1 MATIHCDLC
10 GGRLL
15 SPGGHMMVV
24 MDLAFTKSVT
34 IEVSENFKSYLCDDC
49 LDEIKEVMEERKI
62 IYQDD

>member
-1 MATIHCDLC
+1 
-10 GGRLL
+10 
-15 SPGGHMMVV
+15 MMVV

-62 IYQDD
+62 IYHDE